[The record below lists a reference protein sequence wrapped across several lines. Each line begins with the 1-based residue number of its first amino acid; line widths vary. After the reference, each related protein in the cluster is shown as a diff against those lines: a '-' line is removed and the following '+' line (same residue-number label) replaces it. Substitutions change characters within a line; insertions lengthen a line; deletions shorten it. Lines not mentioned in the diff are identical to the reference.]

1 MTAVRAQL
9 STDER
14 RDGDQTSACDHILGV
29 LWHSLAAQNNGSARS
44 NTCTQ
49 RRRRRV
55 VRLVARR
62 GGRRA
67 APHTTAR
74 TVPSPACARSR
85 SLCRARAGCSTGWA
99 VGVGRRLGQAQA
111 QAQAPAVGTGAV
123 GCTCADERMGRGT
136 RRTAESVR
144 FPLGPPARVP
154 PQLTRARRARSYP
167 RTEGASPSLSG

>member
-67 APHTTAR
+67 AHDGTDGPVAGLRAVTLAL
-74 TVPSPACARSR
+74 SR
-85 SLCRARAGCSTGWA
+85 PCWMFDG
-99 VGVGRRLGQAQA
+99 
-111 QAQAPAVGTGAV
+111 
-123 GCTCADERMGRGT
+123 MGRGRWAAAGAGAGAGAGPCGGDWGGWVHLRGRTDGT
-136 RRTAESVR
+136 RHAPHCGKRSFSV
-144 FPLGPPARVP
+144 GPARP
-154 PQLTRARRARSYP
+154 GAAAADASASRAQLSENRRCVA
-167 RTEGASPSLSG
+167 